1 MVGGVGRGETN
12 FLTTSHNFGKVNAVV
27 RLPRFFVGGLIQI
40 HVYIE
45 LLVFLGNDVTHVV
58 L

>member
-27 RLPRFFVGGLIQI
+27 SLPWFFLEV
-40 HVYIE
+40 
-45 LLVFLGNDVTHVV
+45 
-58 L
+58 